1 MTFNLNLYGDSP
13 AELRALINA
22 LADLPGGLTIEH
34 TPNVPHPAQPQ
45 SDAVTQ
51 PDKPKAPAPAKP
63 KKAAQKPAQKPAAA
77 SAEMQPEAQAN
88 PNAAEAPASP
98 AQADT
103 APASSTTSPEPKA
116 DPAVLDKIR
125 DLARNLIVQGKR
137 DGVQQAIKSAGAAAI
152 SKLPPESYTAV
163 WEQLLK
169 LKDEVDADAAG

>member
-34 TPNVPHPAQPQ
+34 NPSAPHPAQPQ
-45 SDAVTQ
+45 SEAVAQ
-51 PDKPKAPAPAKP
+51 PDKSKAPAPAKP
-63 KKAAQKPAQKPAAA
+63 KKAAQKPAAAPA
-77 SAEMQPEAQAN
+77 EAQAT
-88 PNAAEAPASP
+88 PNAADAPASP

-125 DLARNLIVQGKR
+125 DLARSLIVQGKR
-137 DGVQQAIKSAGAAAI
+137 DGVQRAIKSAGAAAI

>member
-1 MTFNLNLYGDSP
+1 MTFNLNLYGNSP

-22 LADLPGGLTIEH
+22 LADLPGGLTLEH
-34 TPNVPHPAQPQ
+34 TPSTPHPAQPQ
-45 SDAVTQ
+45 NEAVTQ

-63 KKAAQKPAQKPAAA
+63 KKAAQKPAAAP
-77 SAEMQPEAQAN
+77 AEMQPEAQAD

-125 DLARNLIVQGKR
+125 DLARSLIVQGKR
-137 DGVQQAIKSAGAAAI
+137 DGVQRAIKSAGAAAI

>member
-34 TPNVPHPAQPQ
+34 TPSTPHPAQSQ
-45 SDAVTQ
+45 SEAVAP
-51 PDKPKAPAPAKP
+51 PDKPKAPAPVKP
-63 KKAAQKPAQKPAAA
+63 KKAAQKPAAAPA
-77 SAEMQPEAQAN
+77 ETQPE
-88 PNAAEAPASP
+88 E
-98 AQADT
+98 QADT
-103 APASSTTSPEPKA
+103 APTSSTASPQPKA

-125 DLARNLIVQGKR
+125 DLARSLIVQGKR

>member
-34 TPNVPHPAQPQ
+34 TPSVPHPAQPQ
-45 SDAVTQ
+45 SEAVTQ
-51 PDKPKAPAPAKP
+51 PDKAKAPAPVKP
-63 KKAAQKPAQKPAAA
+63 KKAAQKPAAA
-77 SAEMQPEAQAN
+77 SAEAQADS
-88 PNAAEAPASP
+88 NAAEAPASP

-103 APASSTTSPEPKA
+103 APASSTTSLEPKA

-125 DLARNLIVQGKR
+125 DLARRLIVQGKR

>member
-22 LADLPGGLTIEH
+22 LADLPGGLTIGH
-34 TPNVPHPAQPQ
+34 TPSVPHPAQPQ
-45 SDAVTQ
+45 SEAVTQ
-51 PDKPKAPAPAKP
+51 PDKAKAPAPVKP
-63 KKAAQKPAQKPAAA
+63 KKAAQKPAAA
-77 SAEMQPEAQAN
+77 SAEAQADSN
-88 PNAAEAPASP
+88 SAEAPASP
-98 AQADT
+98 AQADA

-125 DLARNLIVQGKR
+125 DLARSLIVQGKR

>member
-1 MTFNLNLYGDSP
+1 MTFNLNLYGGSP

-34 TPNVPHPAQPQ
+34 TPSAPRPAQPQ
-45 SDAVTQ
+45 SEAVAQ
-51 PDKPKAPAPAKP
+51 SDKPKASAPVKS
-63 KKAAQKPAQKPAAA
+63 KKAAQKPA
-77 SAEMQPEAQAN
+77 
-88 PNAAEAPASP
+88 AAEAPASP

-125 DLARNLIVQGKR
+125 DLARSLIVQGKR

-152 SKLPPESYTAV
+152 SKLPPESYTTV

>member
-1 MTFNLNLYGDSP
+1 MTFNLNLYGGSP

-34 TPNVPHPAQPQ
+34 TPSTPHPAQPQ
-45 SDAVTQ
+45 SEAVAP
-51 PDKPKAPAPAKP
+51 PDKPKASAPVKS
-63 KKAAQKPAQKPAAA
+63 KKAAQKPA
-77 SAEMQPEAQAN
+77 
-88 PNAAEAPASP
+88 AAEAPASP
-98 AQADT
+98 VQADT

-125 DLARNLIVQGKR
+125 DLARSLIVQGKR

>member
-22 LADLPGGLTIEH
+22 LADLPGGLTVEH
-34 TPNVPHPAQPQ
+34 TPSVPHPAQPQ
-45 SDAVTQ
+45 SEPVAQ
-51 PDKPKAPAPAKP
+51 PDKSKAPAPAKP
-63 KKAAQKPAQKPAAA
+63 KKAAQKPAAAPA
-77 SAEMQPEAQAN
+77 ETQPEEQAN
-88 PNAAEAPASP
+88 PAVAEASASP
-98 AQADT
+98 AQTDT
-103 APASSTTSPEPKA
+103 APESSTASPEPKP

-125 DLARNLIVQGKR
+125 DLARSLIVQGKR

>member
-1 MTFNLNLYGDSP
+1 MTFNLTLYGDSP

-34 TPNVPHPAQPQ
+34 TPSTPHPAQPQ
-45 SDAVTQ
+45 SEAVAQ
-51 PDKPKAPAPAKP
+51 PDKPKASAPVKS
-63 KKAAQKPAQKPAAA
+63 KKAAQKPA
-77 SAEMQPEAQAN
+77 
-88 PNAAEAPASP
+88 AAEAPASP

-103 APASSTTSPEPKA
+103 APASSTASPQPKP

-125 DLARNLIVQGKR
+125 DLARSLIVQGKR

>member
-22 LADLPGGLTIEH
+22 LADLPGGLTVEH
-34 TPNVPHPAQPQ
+34 TPSAPHPAQPQ

-63 KKAAQKPAQKPAAA
+63 KKAAQKPSAAPAEA
-77 SAEMQPEAQAN
+77 QPEEQAN
-88 PNAAEAPASP
+88 PNETEAPASP

-125 DLARNLIVQGKR
+125 DLARSLIVQGKR

>member
-22 LADLPGGLTIEH
+22 LADLPGGLTVEH
-34 TPNVPHPAQPQ
+34 TPSVPHPAQPQ
-45 SDAVTQ
+45 SEAVTQ
-51 PDKPKAPAPAKP
+51 PDKAKAPAPVKP
-63 KKAAQKPAQKPAAA
+63 KKAAQKPAAA
-77 SAEMQPEAQAN
+77 SAEAQADSN
-88 PNAAEAPASP
+88 SAEAPASP
-98 AQADT
+98 AQADA

-125 DLARNLIVQGKR
+125 DLARSLIVQGKR

>member
-1 MTFNLNLYGDSP
+1 MTFNLNLYGGSP

-34 TPNVPHPAQPQ
+34 TPSTPHPAQPQ
-45 SDAVTQ
+45 SEAVTQ

-63 KKAAQKPAQKPAAA
+63 KKTAQKPAAA
-77 SAEMQPEAQAN
+77 PAETQPEEQAD
-88 PNAAEAPASP
+88 PAVAEAPASP

-103 APASSTTSPEPKA
+103 TPESSTASPEPKPKP
-116 DPAVLDKIR
+116 DPAVLDNIR
-125 DLARNLIVQGKR
+125 DLARSLIVQGKR

-152 SKLPPESYTAV
+152 SKLPPKSYTAV

>member
-1 MTFNLNLYGDSP
+1 MTFKLNLYGDSP

-34 TPNVPHPAQPQ
+34 TPSAPRPAQPQ
-45 SDAVTQ
+45 SEAVAQ
-51 PDKPKAPAPAKP
+51 SDKPKASAPVKS
-63 KKAAQKPAQKPAAA
+63 KKAAQKPA
-77 SAEMQPEAQAN
+77 
-88 PNAAEAPASP
+88 AAEAPASP

-103 APASSTTSPEPKA
+103 APASSTTSP
-116 DPAVLDKIR
+116 DPRLTPPCWTRSR
-125 DLARNLIVQGKR
+125 DLARSLIVQGKR

-152 SKLPPESYTAV
+152 SKLPPESYTTV

>member
-1 MTFNLNLYGDSP
+1 MTFKLNLYGDSP

-34 TPNVPHPAQPQ
+34 TPSAPRPAQPQ
-45 SDAVTQ
+45 SEAVAQ
-51 PDKPKAPAPAKP
+51 SDKPKASAPVKS
-63 KKAAQKPAQKPAAA
+63 KKAAQKPA
-77 SAEMQPEAQAN
+77 
-88 PNAAEAPASP
+88 AAEAPASP

-125 DLARNLIVQGKR
+125 DRARSLIVQGKR

-152 SKLPPESYTAV
+152 SKLPPESYTTV

>member
-22 LADLPGGLTIEH
+22 LADLPGGLTVEH
-34 TPNVPHPAQPQ
+34 TPSTPHPAQPQ
-45 SDAVTQ
+45 SEAVTQ

-63 KKAAQKPAQKPAAA
+63 KKTAQKPAAA
-77 SAEMQPEAQAN
+77 PAETQPEEQAN
-88 PNAAEAPASP
+88 PAVA
-98 AQADT
+98 
-103 APASSTTSPEPKA
+103 EPKP

-125 DLARNLIVQGKR
+125 DLARSLIVQGKR

-169 LKDEVDADAAG
+169 LKNEVDADAAG

>member
-1 MTFNLNLYGDSP
+1 
-13 AELRALINA
+13 
-22 LADLPGGLTIEH
+22 
-34 TPNVPHPAQPQ
+34 
-45 SDAVTQ
+45 
-51 PDKPKAPAPAKP
+51 
-63 KKAAQKPAQKPAAA
+63 
-77 SAEMQPEAQAN
+77 MQPEVQAN

-103 APASSTTSPEPKA
+103 APTSSTASPQPKP

-125 DLARNLIVQGKR
+125 DLARSLIVQGKR

>member
-1 MTFNLNLYGDSP
+1 MTFNLNLYGGSP

-34 TPNVPHPAQPQ
+34 TPSTPHPAQPQ
-45 SDAVTQ
+45 SEAVAQ
-51 PDKPKAPAPAKP
+51 PDKPKASAPVKS
-63 KKAAQKPAQKPAAA
+63 KKAAQKPA
-77 SAEMQPEAQAN
+77 
-88 PNAAEAPASP
+88 AAEAPASP

-125 DLARNLIVQGKR
+125 DLARSLIVQGKR
-137 DGVQQAIKSAGAAAI
+137 DGVQQAIKSAGAAVI

>member
-34 TPNVPHPAQPQ
+34 APSAPHPAQSQ
-45 SDAVTQ
+45 NEAVTQ
-51 PDKPKAPAPAKP
+51 PDKALAPAKP
-63 KKAAQKPAQKPAAA
+63 KKAAQKPAAAP
-77 SAEMQPEAQAN
+77 AEMQPEVQAN

-103 APASSTTSPEPKA
+103 APTSSTASPQPKP
-116 DPAVLDKIR
+116 DSAVLDKIR
-125 DLARNLIVQGKR
+125 DLARSLIVQGKR

-152 SKLPPESYTAV
+152 SKLPPESYTTV

>member
-1 MTFNLNLYGDSP
+1 MTFNLNLYGNSP

-22 LADLPGGLTIEH
+22 LADLPGGLTIER
-34 TPNVPHPAQPQ
+34 TPSVPHPAQPQ
-45 SDAVTQ
+45 SEAVAQ
-51 PDKPKAPAPAKP
+51 PDKSDSPAPAKP
-63 KKAAQKPAQKPAAA
+63 KKAMQKPAAA
-77 SAEMQPEAQAN
+77 SAEAQAN
-88 PNAAEAPASP
+88 PNAAEPPASP

-125 DLARNLIVQGKR
+125 DLARSLIVQGKR

>member
-1 MTFNLNLYGDSP
+1 M
-13 AELRALINA
+13 A
-22 LADLPGGLTIEH
+22 
-34 TPNVPHPAQPQ
+34 
-45 SDAVTQ
+45 Q
-51 PDKPKAPAPAKP
+51 PDKPKASAPVKS
-63 KKAAQKPAQKPAAA
+63 KKAAQKPA
-77 SAEMQPEAQAN
+77 
-88 PNAAEAPASP
+88 AAEAPASP

-125 DLARNLIVQGKR
+125 DLARSLIVQGKR

>member
-22 LADLPGGLTIEH
+22 LADLPGGLTIKH
-34 TPNVPHPAQPQ
+34 TPSIPHPAQPQ

-51 PDKPKAPAPAKP
+51 PDKPKAPAPVKP
-63 KKAAQKPAQKPAAA
+63 KKAAQKPAAA
-77 SAEMQPEAQAN
+77 SAETQPEAQAN

-125 DLARNLIVQGKR
+125 DLARRLIVQGKR

>member
-13 AELRALINA
+13 AELRALINV

-34 TPNVPHPAQPQ
+34 TPSAPHPAQPQ
-45 SDAVTQ
+45 NEAVTQ
-51 PDKPKAPAPAKP
+51 PDKAKAPAPVKP
-63 KKAAQKPAQKPAAA
+63 KKAAQKPAAA
-77 SAEMQPEAQAN
+77 SAEAQAD

-125 DLARNLIVQGKR
+125 DLARSLIVQGKR

>member
-34 TPNVPHPAQPQ
+34 TPSTPHPAQPQ
-45 SDAVTQ
+45 SEAVAQ
-51 PDKPKAPAPAKP
+51 PDKPKAPAPVKS
-63 KKAAQKPAQKPAAA
+63 KKAAQKPA
-77 SAEMQPEAQAN
+77 
-88 PNAAEAPASP
+88 AAEAPASP

-103 APASSTTSPEPKA
+103 APASSTASPQPKP

-125 DLARNLIVQGKR
+125 DLARSLIVQGKR

>member
-34 TPNVPHPAQPQ
+34 TPSAPHPAQPQ
-45 SDAVTQ
+45 GEAVAQ
-51 PDKPKAPAPAKP
+51 PDKPKARHLSSP
-63 KKAAQKPAQKPAAA
+63 KKAAQKPA
-77 SAEMQPEAQAN
+77 
-88 PNAAEAPASP
+88 AAEAPASP

-125 DLARNLIVQGKR
+125 DLARSLIVQGKR
-137 DGVQQAIKSAGAAAI
+137 DASSRPSRAPA
-152 SKLPPESYTAV
+152 LPPSPSCRRRATP
-163 WEQLLK
+163 QC
-169 LKDEVDADAAG
+169 GSSCSS

>member
-34 TPNVPHPAQPQ
+34 TPSTPHPAQSQ
-45 SDAVTQ
+45 NEAVTQ
-51 PDKPKAPAPAKP
+51 PDKPKAPTPAKP
-63 KKAAQKPAQKPAAA
+63 KKAAQKPAAAPA
-77 SAEMQPEAQAN
+77 EAQAD

-103 APASSTTSPEPKA
+103 APASSTTSPQPKA
-116 DPAVLDKIR
+116 DPAVLDKLR
-125 DLARNLIVQGKR
+125 DLARSLIVQGKR

>member
-34 TPNVPHPAQPQ
+34 TPSVPHPAQPQ
-45 SDAVTQ
+45 SEAVTQ
-51 PDKPKAPAPAKP
+51 PDKPKAPAPVKP
-63 KKAAQKPAQKPAAA
+63 KKAAQKPAAAPA
-77 SAEMQPEAQAN
+77 ETQAN

-103 APASSTTSPEPKA
+103 APTSSTASPQPKA

-125 DLARNLIVQGKR
+125 DLARSLIVQGKR

-163 WEQLLK
+163 WEQLIK

>member
-34 TPNVPHPAQPQ
+34 TPSVPHPAQPQ
-45 SDAVTQ
+45 SEAVTQ
-51 PDKPKAPAPAKP
+51 PDKAKAPAPVKP
-63 KKAAQKPAQKPAAA
+63 KKAAQKPAAA
-77 SAEMQPEAQAN
+77 SAEAQSEAQAN
-88 PNAAEAPASP
+88 PNETEAPASP

-125 DLARNLIVQGKR
+125 DLARSLIVQGKR

>member
-34 TPNVPHPAQPQ
+34 TPSTPHPAQPQ
-45 SDAVTQ
+45 NEAVTQ
-51 PDKPKAPAPAKP
+51 PDKAPAPVKP
-63 KKAAQKPAQKPAAA
+63 KKAAQKPAAA
-77 SAEMQPEAQAN
+77 SAEAQADSN
-88 PNAAEAPASP
+88 SAEAPASP
-98 AQADT
+98 AQADA

-125 DLARNLIVQGKR
+125 DLARSLIVQGKR
-137 DGVQQAIKSAGAAAI
+137 DGVQQAFKSAGAAAI

>member
-34 TPNVPHPAQPQ
+34 TPSTPHPAQPQ
-45 SDAVTQ
+45 SEAVTQ
-51 PDKPKAPAPAKP
+51 LDKPKAPAPAKP
-63 KKAAQKPAQKPAAA
+63 KKAPQKPAAA
-77 SAEMQPEAQAN
+77 PAETQPEEQAES
-88 PNAAEAPASP
+88 PVAEAPASP
-98 AQADT
+98 AQA
-103 APASSTTSPEPKA
+103 SSTASPEPKA

-125 DLARNLIVQGKR
+125 DLARRLIVQGKR
-137 DGVQQAIKSAGAAAI
+137 DGVQQAIKNAGAAAI